1 MLPGQFPGEEL
12 YNLDFRDEEDWYLE
26 AVRKQLE
33 DELRLLQSINLG
45 SSGKDQYVRRQQD
58 IITSLAELRHPGAID
73 EIYVENWKNIR
84 AKGPVRGRR

>member
-12 YNLDFRDEEDWYLE
+12 YNLDFRDEEDWYLD
-26 AVRKQLE
+26 AVKKQLE
-33 DELRLLQSINLG
+33 DELRLLQSTLLG
-45 SSGKDQYVRRQQD
+45 MRGGNQYMRRQQD

-84 AKGPVRGRR
+84 TKGPVRGRR